1 MTYFL
6 EFWNL
11 LHISGRVRLEPSISR
26 ERLML
31 ETSNLARMLTMR
43 ETNEKKCKIRLKG
56 IGKESRNLILEFWDP
71 LYISRTV
78 EARNVKFGM

>member
-1 MTYFL
+1 
-6 EFWNL
+6 
-11 LHISGRVRLEPSISR
+11 
-26 ERLML
+26 
-31 ETSNLARMLTMR
+31 MLTMR